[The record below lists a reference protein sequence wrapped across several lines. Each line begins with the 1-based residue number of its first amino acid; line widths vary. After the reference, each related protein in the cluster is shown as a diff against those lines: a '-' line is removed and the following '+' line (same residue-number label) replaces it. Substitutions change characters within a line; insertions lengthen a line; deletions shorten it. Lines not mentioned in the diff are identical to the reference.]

1 MYDVSRYVDT
11 DSEIGSIAGRKGG
24 RTPSPAPSE
33 TVDKVTA
40 SEGYRLAGLD
50 RKPSKNGSTAE
61 PETATATATSTP
73 PHKTTTTAS
82 PPAASTAPAPTTD
95 VNTDVAAAAETK
107 PASKSLARRVSD
119 FIPEGVWR
127 NFAILWGACFGA
139 LYEVATMPTTVSN
152 FNKAVYATTGY
163 LGEYLPKVRRSR
175 CMYVCIYFYVK
186 RRGRGEGKRVAA
198 FTLFGGVFWQQ

>member
-1 MYDVSRYVDT
+1 MPSATKVYDVSRYVDT

-33 TVDKVTA
+33 TIDKVTA

-61 PETATATATSTP
+61 PETATATSTP
-73 PHKTTTTAS
+73 PHKSTTTTS
-82 PPAASTAPAPTTD
+82 PPAASIAPAPATEM
-95 VNTDVAAAAETK
+95 NTDVAAVADTK

-163 LGEYLPKVRRSR
+163 LGEYLPKVRRGR
-175 CMYVCIYFYVK
+175 CMYGFYFFVK
-186 RRGRGEGKRVAA
+186 GWGEGGEPRCDVYVVLK
-198 FTLFGGVFWQQ
+198 